1 MSSLAI
7 RQREAAE
14 GVTAPVDILGTV
26 AHELRQPLS
35 NIEAIAYY
43 LTLVLPKGDRKIQ
56 EQVERIREL
65 VQQTNEILSNSVRQA
80 DCARNSSPVE
90 SPLDSRSADPVE
102 GR

>member
-14 GVTAPVDILGTV
+14 GVTAPADVLGTV

-35 NIEAIAYY
+35 NIETIAYY
-43 LTLVLPKGDRKIQ
+43 LSLVLPKNDPKIQ
-56 EQVERIREL
+56 EQLERIREL
-65 VQQTNEILSNSVRQA
+65 VHETNEILSNGIRLHGCAQA
-80 DCARNSSPVE
+80 E
-90 SPLDSRSADPVE
+90 DPVE

>member
-14 GVTAPVDILGTV
+14 GVTAPADVLGTV

-35 NIEAIAYY
+35 NIETIAYY
-43 LTLVLPKGDRKIQ
+43 LSLVLPKNDPKIQ
-56 EQVERIREL
+56 EQLERIREL
-65 VQQTNEILSNSVRQA
+65 VQETNEILSNGIRLHGCTQT
-80 DCARNSSPVE
+80 E
-90 SPLDSRSADPVE
+90 DPVE

>member
-14 GVTAPVDILGTV
+14 GVTAPADVLGTV

-35 NIEAIAYY
+35 NIETIAYY
-43 LTLVLPKGDRKIQ
+43 LSLVLPKNDPKIQ
-56 EQVERIREL
+56 EQLERIREL
-65 VQQTNEILSNSVRQA
+65 VQETNEILSNGIRLQGHA
-80 DCARNSSPVE
+80 EA
-90 SPLDSRSADPVE
+90 ADPVE

>member
-1 MSSLAI
+1 M
-7 RQREAAE
+7 
-14 GVTAPVDILGTV
+14 TAPVDILGTV

-56 EQVERIREL
+56 AQVERIREL
-65 VQQTNEILSNSVRQA
+65 VQQTNEIISNSVRQA
-80 DCARNSSPVE
+80 DDARISSSTEP
-90 SPLDSRSADPVE
+90 PLGTQPADPIA

>member
-1 MSSLAI
+1 MSSLAV

-14 GVTAPVDILGTV
+14 GVTAPADILGTV

-56 EQVERIREL
+56 AQVERIREL
-65 VQQTNEILSNSVRQA
+65 VQQTNEIISKSVRQA
-80 DCARNSSPVE
+80 DDARNSPPTE
-90 SPLDSRSADPVE
+90 APIGTQSADPVQ

>member
-14 GVTAPVDILGTV
+14 GVTAPAEVLGTV

-35 NIEAIAYY
+35 NIETIAYY
-43 LTLVLPKGDRKIQ
+43 LSLVLPKDDPKIQ
-56 EQVERIREL
+56 EQLERIREL
-65 VQQTNEILSNSVRQA
+65 VHETNEILSNRIRLHGCTQT
-80 DCARNSSPVE
+80 E
-90 SPLDSRSADPVE
+90 DPVE

>member
-14 GVTAPVDILGTV
+14 GVTAPIDVLGSV

-65 VQQTNEILSNSVRQA
+65 VQQTNEIISNSVRQA
-80 DCARNSSPVE
+80 YCARNSSAVE
-90 SPLDSRSADPVE
+90 SPLDSPSADPVE